1 MGWSSY
7 LAYAVAFVYVGV
19 IWFNHHYLFERLC
32 KVDLTLTLINLG
44 DVYMA
49 ILWPAAVGKPESH
62 ALFAQGQAPVK
73 RYLQNRGLDLNK
85 DGLVTRAEAGA
96 KVQKMLEK
104 GLEAGHV
111 FEAA

>member
-1 MGWSSY
+1 M
-7 LAYAVAFVYVGV
+7 
-19 IWFNHHYLFERLC
+19 
-32 KVDLTLTLINLG
+32 
-44 DVYMA
+44 
-49 ILWPAAVGKPESH
+49 
-62 ALFAQGQAPVK
+62 K

-104 GLEAGHV
+104 GLEAGNV